1 MLKQLGALYLILGT
15 CIAAGLLGLPV
26 VTASNN
32 YVLSIA
38 YVMSAWLLMSTG
50 AWCLLQVNLWLPPGS
65 NLISMSEATLGKTVK
80 MITWGVYLLLLYS
93 LICAYL
99 AASGD
104 ILQSLLR
111 DIHIIIPRTLAT
123 ILAALSLGSIVYLGI
138 RSVDKVNRLLM
149 SVKIII
155 CLSLIL
161 LVAPHATLSH
171 LQLGNSHWH
180 NSVWLVVICSFGY
193 AIILPSIREYL
204 DSNKKQLNRVVL
216 IGSLVPMVLYLVWIA
231 VIQGSLLRYGHHGLI
246 AMNNAANTNSMLM
259 NALAGL
265 THHASLKSISIVF
278 ISICSVTGLLGVS
291 ICLVDF
297 LADGLKRPRQGLNKL
312 LLVGIT
318 FTPPTLIVILKPTIF
333 VHALAYAGLFCLY
346 VLVGLPIAMYV
357 VGKAK
362 KSVSTHDYKEITHK
376 ND

>member
-26 VTASNN
+26 VTASNH

-50 AWCLLQVNLWLPPGS
+50 AWCLLQVNLWLPPGT

-80 MITWGVYLLLLYS
+80 LITWAVYLLLLYS

-111 DIHIIIPRTLAT
+111 DVHIIIPRTLASL
-123 ILAALSLGSIVYLGI
+123 LAAIGLGSIVYFGI
-138 RSVDKVNRLLM
+138 RSVDMVNRLLM

-155 CLSLIL
+155 CLLLIL
-161 LVAPHATLSH
+161 LVVPHDSLAY
-171 LQLGNSHWH
+171 LQLGNLHWH

-216 IGSLVPMVLYLVWIA
+216 IGSLVPMVLYLIWIA
-231 VIQGSLLRYGHHGLI
+231 VIQGALLRSGPHGLM

-265 THHASLKSISIVF
+265 THHNSLKSISIVF
-278 ISICSVTGLLGVS
+278 VSICSVTGLLGVS

-297 LADGLKRPRQGLNKL
+297 LADGLKKPREGLNKL
-312 LLVGIT
+312 FLVGLT
-318 FTPPTLIVILKPTIF
+318 FTPPTLIVILKPAIF
-333 VHALAYAGLFCLY
+333 AHALAYAGLCCLY

-357 VGKAK
+357 VGRAK
-362 KSVSTHDYKEITHK
+362 KVHEAVMMCD
-376 ND
+376 NA